1 MNTIYEVDF
10 IAPCPAQTCKHGRK
24 AFRWKHHNCGG
35 YEKITSEGKIRCTRC
50 GTSGLFVDWNFE
62 CQNHSF
68 KPASSQGIAN
78 ALSVMTQLVVKP
90 EEIGFIALLMVKI
103 ANQFLNKK

>member
-1 MNTIYEVDF
+1 MSTIDEVDF
-10 IAPCPAQTCKHGRK
+10 ISPCPVQDCINKQK
-24 AFRWKHHNCGG
+24 SYRWIHHNCGG
-35 YEKITSEGKIRCTRC
+35 YEKITNEGEIRCIRC

-78 ALSVMTQLVVKP
+78 AFSIMTQLVVKP
-90 EEIGFIALLMVKI
+90 EEQAFVALLMIKVGI
-103 ANQFLNKK
+103 QFLNKK